1 MNQRLQELT
10 DLTLKEI
17 LNLEIVL
24 PEIYRD
30 IFYTKAKELG
40 IKVDDIDK
48 ETALIYALNKISKTQ
63 KETQKSTSILKE
75 NVMQARQALS
85 NHDDMALQFIEDNM
99 IELENKIASLQQEL
113 YLDELTRLF
122 NRRWLFEVYLHNEY
136 FNAEGILAFID
147 INDFKNVNDTY
158 GHVIGDKVLHIIGK
172 VLKKIAHT
180 TAVRFA
186 GDEFLILST
195 HHTQDELEKI
205 LTLVNKN
212 LHTTPFKHNNTQF
225 FLDFS
230 FGVTHFLEQNS
241 FKVVLEQADQN
252 MYLYK
257 KSLK

>member
-40 IKVDDIDK
+40 IKLNDIDK
-48 ETALIYALNKISKTQ
+48 ETALIYALKKIQ
-63 KETQKSTSILKE
+63 HVENETKKSTSFLKE
-75 NVMQARQALS
+75 NVMNARMALT
-85 NHDDMALQFIEDNM
+85 NHDDMALQFIENNM

-122 NRRWLFEVYLHNEY
+122 NRRWLFEAYLSDEH
-136 FNAEGILAFID
+136 FNTAGVLAFID
-147 INDFKNVNDTY
+147 INDFKDVNDNY
-158 GHVIGDKVLHIIGK
+158 GHIVGDKVLHIMGK
-172 VLKKIAHT
+172 VLKKIVHS

-186 GDEFLILST
+186 GDEFLILSN
-195 HHTQDELEKI
+195 HHTREEMEKI
-205 LTLVNKN
+205 LSAVNQN
-212 LHTTPFKHNNTQF
+212 LRKTPFKHNETQF
-225 FLDFS
+225 YLDFS
-230 FGVTHFLEQNS
+230 FGVTCFSAKQS
-241 FKVVLEQADQN
+241 FRMALEQADQN
-252 MYLYK
+252 MYNYK

>member
-40 IKVDDIDK
+40 IEVNEIDK
-48 ETALIYALNKISKTQ
+48 ETALIYALNKISNAQKKTQ
-63 KETQKSTSILKE
+63 ESTSILKE

-85 NHDDMALQFIEDNM
+85 NHDDVALQLIESNM
-99 IELENKIASLQQEL
+99 MELENKIVLLQQEL

-122 NRRWLFEVYLHNEY
+122 NRRWLFEVYLNNEY
-136 FNAEGILAFID
+136 FKTRGVLAFID
-147 INDFKNVNDTY
+147 INNFKKVNDTY
-158 GHVIGDKVLHIIGK
+158 GHLIGDKVLHIMGE
-172 VLKKIAHT
+172 VLNKIAHT

-195 HHTQDELEKI
+195 HHTTNELEKI
-205 LTLVNKN
+205 LASVNHN
-212 LHTTPFKHNNTQF
+212 LYKTPFKHNQAQF
-225 FLDFS
+225 FIDFS

-241 FKVVLEQADQN
+241 FKMILEQADQN
-252 MYLYK
+252 MYIYK